1 MIYVARHTSLIVLLL
16 LLSLSSSPSA
26 TSSHFQAA
34 SHKAAS
40 HIPASH
46 HLSQTSISQ
55 PRLGLG
61 PHPRIAQVKPSERV
75 TRGVTRSS
83 LSDISDVSRSISPN
97 SFSPQC
103 LEKNSCK
110 NATSGSPEQAGLQV
124 CSLPANSRTSAA
136 LSHPDF
142 PSTCWSNSGCPPP
155 VLTAAQVADIEG
167 SDAGRCRSAVERL
180 LVQVEERNR
189 QVEGALQV
197 LTSGWLVPGQR
208 ECGQQTCPD
217 CKVWLLPTFWLD
229 LGGNDLKTALT
240 LHHGLPRVLAQ
251 QGCDF
256 LNGCVCQSVSAWNV
270 FFILSLTFADQDLEW
285 KLVLEQF
292 MCRLYLLG
300 PWLCYIQ
307 IYSAAGFQDF
317 PFLHYPRQLR
327 QALLWPKK
335 QSLVF
340 RPLFNFTQI
349 LQQLSFYSIFYRFCQ
364 SF

>member
-1 MIYVARHTSLIVLLL
+1 MILFFIMIYVARHTSLIVLLL

-55 PRLGLG
+55 PRLGQG

-217 CKVWLLPTFWLD
+217 CKV
-229 LGGNDLKTALT
+229 
-240 LHHGLPRVLAQ
+240 
-251 QGCDF
+251 
-256 LNGCVCQSVSAWNV
+256 
-270 FFILSLTFADQDLEW
+270 
-285 KLVLEQF
+285 
-292 MCRLYLLG
+292 
-300 PWLCYIQ
+300 
-307 IYSAAGFQDF
+307 
-317 PFLHYPRQLR
+317 
-327 QALLWPKK
+327 
-335 QSLVF
+335 
-340 RPLFNFTQI
+340 
-349 LQQLSFYSIFYRFCQ
+349 
-364 SF
+364 